1 MPSHSLS
8 YRRSAAAR
16 FVVKLHHRN
25 VPEQVLLADLQRVAG
40 EAETDSVTTTA
51 YERLG
56 QFNVTTVLN
65 RFGSWNAALTAAGLT
80 IRNVRNAT
88 DDELF
93 ENFAE
98 VWRKLGRQPVAYELV
113 KRDGLSRFS
122 TTTYQR
128 RFGTWNKALQAFA
141 TFIGDEIGEPQGATT
156 AEKKA
161 ARIDECRQPRRINWR
176 LRAAVLIRDNFSA
189 ACAAPV
195 RPRIQPSRCTSTTSS
210 PGRKE
215 ARRPWT
221 ISRRCARPATSARP
235 TARCRR
241 GTGSHR
247 KLTAVCLERT
257 PLSRAS
263 AGGRKM
269 VPGRRFDLH
278 PGGAQLGCEE

>member
-8 YRRSAAAR
+8 HRRSAAAR

-176 LRAAVLIRDNFSA
+176 LRAAVLIRDNCLCRMCGASPA
-189 ACAAPV
+189 KDPAVTLHVDHIEPWSKGGTTTLDNLQTLCSTCNIGKAD
-195 RPRIQPSRCTSTTSS
+195 CT
-210 PGRKE
+210 
-215 ARRPWT
+215 
-221 ISRRCARPATSARP
+221 
-235 TARCRR
+235 
-241 GTGSHR
+241 
-247 KLTAVCLERT
+247 
-257 PLSRAS
+257 LS
-263 AGGRKM
+263 
-269 VPGRRFDLH
+269 
-278 PGGAQLGCEE
+278 